1 MPHVW
6 ICLIQ
11 LPNKHNSA
19 VNAIYS
25 RDLLLQMYIANVYL
39 QVLLQMYI
47 ANIYIYILQ
56 INWIFSA

>member
-19 VNAIYS
+19 INAIFS
-25 RDLLLQMYIANVYL
+25 RNLQMYIANVYL

-47 ANIYIYILQ
+47 ANIYIYIA
-56 INWIFSA
+56 N

>member
-19 VNAIYS
+19 INAIHS

-47 ANIYIYILQ
+47 ANIYIYIA
-56 INWIFSA
+56 N